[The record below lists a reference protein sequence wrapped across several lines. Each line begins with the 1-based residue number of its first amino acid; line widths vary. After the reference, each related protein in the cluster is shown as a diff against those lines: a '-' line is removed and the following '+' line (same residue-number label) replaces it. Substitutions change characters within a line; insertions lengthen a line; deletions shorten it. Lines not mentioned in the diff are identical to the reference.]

1 MLQVVNLRL
10 RRAKFGPQLLEL
22 GTFGR
27 RFLGERGVLLLLR
40 EPLLLR
46 PRALLLQLHL
56 PLPTPLHLGLP
67 LPQLALLLLHPVA
80 HVHAA
85 VHDLRLERL
94 EFCRDSLPLHR
105 LGLLPLPLLLERAAV
120 VPNLREA
127 EVSRCYRAWGADG
140 GR

>member
-1 MLQVVNLRL
+1 MAYNAHCTLRW
-10 RRAKFGPQLLEL
+10 
-22 GTFGR
+22 
-27 RFLGERGVLLLLR
+27 RFKSV
-40 EPLLLR
+40 P
-46 PRALLLQLHL
+46 
-56 PLPTPLHLGLP
+56 PT
-67 LPQLALLLLHPVA
+67 

-127 EVSRCYRAWGADG
+127 EVSR
-140 GR
+140 